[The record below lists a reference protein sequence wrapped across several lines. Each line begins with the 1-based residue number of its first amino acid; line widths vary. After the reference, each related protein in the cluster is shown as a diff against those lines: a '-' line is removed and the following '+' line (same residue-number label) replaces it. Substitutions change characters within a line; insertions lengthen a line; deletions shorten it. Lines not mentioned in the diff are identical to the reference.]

1 MHRANWQL
9 TTGNCFFMNVAIF
22 GGTFDPVHRGHLAV
36 ACAAQQAYKL
46 GRIYFVPADIPPH
59 KQRQPVTP
67 FYHRYAMLA
76 LALRGEPRFVPSLI
90 EAPCPPSA
98 NSGRRRGAPEARRTP
113 SYSIDTVRKFRALLP
128 KRDRLFFIIGIDAF
142 LDIATWKQPEELLRE
157 VEFIVAS
164 RPGFSMAEAGSRLRA
179 LGFRNTPA
187 QTKTGL
193 GRGTRKIPQ
202 VHLLADVAEKASST
216 KVRAAASGRAAKG
229 LLDEAVVEYIRKE
242 HLYVRK

>member
-1 MHRANWQL
+1 MHRANWHL

-36 ACAAQQAYKL
+36 ARAAQQAYKL

-76 LALRGEPRFVPSLI
+76 LALRGAPAFLPSLI
-90 EAPCPPSA
+90 ESRLRAPGP
-98 NSGRRRGAPEARRTP
+98 GRQRPN
-113 SYSIDTVRKFRALLP
+113 YSIDTVRRFR
-128 KRDRLFFIIGIDAF
+128 KTMKKSDRLFFILGIDMF
-142 LDIATWKQPEELLRE
+142 QNIATWHKPDELMKE
-157 VEFIVAS
+157 VEFIVVS
-164 RPGFSMAEAGSRLRA
+164 RPGYGKVAGPWSLVSGKDRNSPPRTR
-179 LGFRNTPA
+179 RNTKEGVP
-187 QTKTGL
+187 KIHWLTG
-193 GRGTRKIPQ
+193 
-202 VHLLADVAEKASST
+202 VAEDVSST
-216 KVRAAASGRAAKG
+216 QARKALSSGRAAKG

>member
-1 MHRANWQL
+1 M
-9 TTGNCFFMNVAIF
+9 
-22 GGTFDPVHRGHLAV
+22 HRGHLAV
-36 ACAAQQAYKL
+36 ARAAQQAYKL

-90 EAPCPPSA
+90 EAPSPPSS
-98 NSGRRRGAPEARRTP
+98 NSGRKGGAPEARRAP

-128 KRDRLFFIIGIDAF
+128 KRDRLFFIIGIDSF
-142 LDIATWKQPEELLRE
+142 LDIATWRQPEELLRE
-157 VEFIVAS
+157 VEFIVVS
-164 RPGFSMAEAGSRLRA
+164 RPGFSMAEAGARLWA

-187 QTKTGL
+187 LAKTGL
-193 GRGTRKIPQ
+193 GRSTGKIPQ
-202 VHLLADVAEKASST
+202 VHLLEDIAEKVSST
-216 KVRAAASGRAAKG
+216 KVREAAASGRAAKG